1 MLSTQ
6 VPGTKDKP
14 YACEAPR
21 TEGMFSS
28 AIRIYGLVSPN
39 ILICFDPVIA
49 SEKFTSMDG
58 LVSKDS
64 AKLQQAAFNNSL
76 LDMVCVLRLSLLF
89 LLVDRLL
96 VRITISSKSPIG
108 SSLINTKSEFES
120 VRSEERRV

>member
-39 ILICFDPVIA
+39 ILICFVPVIA

-58 LVSKDS
+58 LVSKLS
-64 AKLQQAAFNNSL
+64 AKLQQAAFNNSAL
-76 LDMVCVLRLSLLF
+76 LTLITFCDCKK
-89 LLVDRLL
+89 DRELA
-96 VRITISSKSPIG
+96 
-108 SSLINTKSEFES
+108 FW
-120 VRSEERRV
+120 RSEIVTSSRSEVGRRE